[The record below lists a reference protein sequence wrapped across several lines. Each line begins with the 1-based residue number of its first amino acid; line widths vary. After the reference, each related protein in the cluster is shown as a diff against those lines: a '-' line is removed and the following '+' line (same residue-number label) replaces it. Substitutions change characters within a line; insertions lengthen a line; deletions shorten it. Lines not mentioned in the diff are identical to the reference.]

1 MVIGLA
7 HSSLPAPQWDS
18 TGDEDPSLQQVEGC
32 DAELSAALPPRKVHK
47 VLPET
52 RAPGTPA
59 PGNSY
64 VALRMGYGVS
74 VGFLQP

>member
-1 MVIGLA
+1 MVVGLA

-18 TGDEDPSLQQVEGC
+18 TGDEDPSLQQEGC
-32 DAELSAALPPRKVHK
+32 DAELSAALSPRKVHK
-47 VLPET
+47 VLPGT
-52 RAPGTPA
+52 QVPGTPA

-64 VALRMGYGVS
+64 VAQRMGYGVS